1 MIYKG
6 TYPDIFSALKD
17 FPKGAGKED
26 FVVISGK
33 IHRWSNSRGTWVTD
47 GVHIPPCEEHHPQI
61 SLFKEITDGGILV
74 DYMDRRWQLTPYVDR
89 TTTPKITISDVTTDP
104 VYGFDPVEYP
114 NMAGKTDAV
123 KLVEITDSED
133 DCTIEYK
140 KIVNNVEPEEWEIYT
155 EPFTVKTEGK
165 CKIKARAQK
174 GDEPVSLEAVSKDFN
189 IVRQLLKEEYS
200 AVTISTFKYDK
211 FPADGDTKSPTLS
224 YKQVLTKT
232 YTDGYQGK
240 QDITSGATLTF
251 TGEVTINRTTGA
263 ITLGKNNE
271 FHDLTIAPITVTVVL
286 NEISATYSIGI
297 VQEAAAKPKNVIT
310 WTKDPS
316 AKTYN
321 VGDAVEFAASA
332 LEGDVT
338 FDKQNGFI
346 ASTAGTI
353 SIKATVADTQNYQGT
368 TSTKTITVNA
378 VQEYVYY
385 GASVGEITSV
395 DTTDKKALTNP
406 IEVAIATELSDK
418 KKCHWVAVKTSSGY
432 RCTKLVDK
440 DNDSVTLSQKV
451 IGEYTVYYYLA
462 LGNIANTSKFTL
474 AK

>member
-89 TTTPKITISDVTTDP
+89 TTTPKITISDVTTNP

-155 EPFTVKTEGK
+155 EPFTVKAEGK

-211 FPADGDTKSPTLS
+211 FPADGGTKSPTLS
-224 YKQVLTKT
+224 YKQTLKSL
-232 YTDGYQGK
+232 YTDGYQGS

-251 TGEVTINRTTGA
+251 TGEVTINKTTGA
-263 ITLGKNNE
+263 VTLGKNNE
-271 FHDLTIAPITVTVVL
+271 FHDLTIGPIKV
-286 NEISATYSIGI
+286 I
-297 VQEAAAKPKNVIT
+297 VAMHDNKSSE
-310 WTKDPS
+310 
-316 AKTYN
+316 
-321 VGDAVEFAASA
+321 
-332 LEGDVT
+332 
-338 FDKQNGFI
+338 
-346 ASTAGTI
+346 STAGI
-353 SIKATVADTQNYQGT
+353 TQSAKSLPMYWGKMAVDALNS
-368 TSTKTITVNA
+368 STLTESKVNA
-378 VQEYVYY
+378 
-385 GASVGEITSV
+385 
-395 DTTDKKALTNP
+395 
-406 IEVAIATELSDK
+406 
-418 KKCHWVAVKTSSGY
+418 AVSSGIMHSASAAAEGLDVNVSQSEVNSGVSLVVLIPTALNLSGKKFDGLSSY
-432 RCTKLVDK
+432 VQFDATNGTNGTLKTTINGAEYKIYGEFLLSAGNYKLK
-440 DNDSVTLSQKV
+440 
-451 IGEYTVYYYLA
+451 IG
-462 LGNIANTSKFTL
+462 
-474 AK
+474 